1 MTKREQERCD
11 AALSYLKDSKLD
23 LPQVVKASSYF
34 IAGAEWS
41 DKNILDKACEWIKEH
56 IDIPYEGKMIDGE
69 PEVSD
74 YIEWTKERLR
84 CAEEVAESFRKAM
97 EEEL

>member
-34 IAGAEWS
+34 IAGAKWS
-41 DKNILDKACEWIKEH
+41 DKTMIDKACQWINANMPNYINFEEGF
-56 IDIPYEGKMIDGE
+56 IYEVDMAD
-69 PEVSD
+69 D
-74 YIEWTKERLR
+74 L
-84 CAEEVAESFRKAM
+84 RKAM
-97 EEEL
+97 EEQL

>member
-1 MTKREQERCD
+1 MTKLEQERCD

-41 DKNILDKACEWIKEH
+41 DST
-56 IDIPYEGKMIDGE
+56 MIDKVE
-69 PEVSD
+69 KYLRAKIILYTFATTVDQRE
-74 YIEWTKERLR
+74 EWFNNFK
-84 CAEEVAESFRKAM
+84 KAM
-97 EEEL
+97 EE

>member
-34 IAGAEWS
+34 IAGAKWS
-41 DKNILDKACEWIKEH
+41 DKNMLDKACEWLKLNAEDYVVTCYDKGELDSEELL
-56 IDIPYEGKMIDGE
+56 ID
-69 PEVSD
+69 
-74 YIEWTKERLR
+74 
-84 CAEEVAESFRKAM
+84 FRKAM
-97 EEEL
+97 DE

>member
-34 IAGAEWS
+34 IAGAKWGE
-41 DKNILDKACEWIKEH
+41 KTTLNRVCEYLEANHPHFAEH
-56 IDIPYEGKMIDGE
+56 FNNEI
-69 PEVSD
+69 
-74 YIEWTKERLR
+74 
-84 CAEEVAESFRKAM
+84 RKAM

>member
-34 IAGAEWS
+34 IAGAKWS
-41 DKNILDKACEWIKEH
+41 DKNMLDKACKWLIANGYFSKN
-56 IDIPYEGKMIDGE
+56 
-69 PEVSD
+69 PESLND
-74 YIEWTKERLR
+74 FI
-84 CAEEVAESFRKAM
+84 KAM
-97 EEEL
+97 EE

>member
-34 IAGAEWS
+34 IAGAKWS
-41 DKNILDKACEWIKEH
+41 DKKVINKVCEWIEDNVENVFVRVNGTMTELNGVALSK
-56 IDIPYEGKMIDGE
+56 Y
-69 PEVSD
+69 
-74 YIEWTKERLR
+74 LR
-84 CAEEVAESFRKAM
+84 TTM
-97 EEEL
+97 EE